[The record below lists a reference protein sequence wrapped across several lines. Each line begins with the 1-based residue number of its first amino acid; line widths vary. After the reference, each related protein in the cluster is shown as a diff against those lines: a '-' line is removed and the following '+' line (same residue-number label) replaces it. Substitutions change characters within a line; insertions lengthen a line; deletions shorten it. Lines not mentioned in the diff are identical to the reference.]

1 MSGIFRI
8 SWRTRVISALSFAL
22 LIAMVSTSLALAASP
37 NAVTLTRVSTDPY
50 SNSTSQ
56 HKTEVEPD
64 NFSFGSTIVSVFQAG
79 RFFDGGSSNT
89 GWATSINNGATWTH
103 GFVPGTTVYATP
115 KGKYARISD
124 PSVAYDAKY
133 GKWLIAGLA
142 LLVNGGGPFGAAVLV
157 NQSSN
162 GTTWSNPVT
171 VASTTTQFFD
181 KDWIVCDNTASSPH
195 YGNCYAEWD
204 NANNSDQVLMSTS
217 SDGGNTWGAAK
228 SPPNTFGL
236 GGQPLV
242 QPNGNVIVPFEDNA
256 GNIAAFTSTN
266 GGTNWTAS
274 VTVASVQIFFENA
287 NIRTSQLP
295 SAEIDS
301 SGKVY
306 VVWQDCR
313 FESGCSANDIVMS
326 TSTNGTSWSAV
337 TRVAADPVGSGV
349 DHIIPGIAVDRATSG
364 STAHLAVTFYYFPV
378 ASCTSSCVLDVG
390 FTSSTDGGSHWTA
403 KLQLA
408 GPMTLNQ
415 IASTNQGSMVG
426 DYISTTILNGKTWPI
441 FAVGKPPATGFAFNE
456 AMYTVSGGLTVAS
469 GSNSSAGQVLV
480 SSGHSPVISGRLTAF

>member
-1 MSGIFRI
+1 MSVIFRI
-8 SWRTRVISALSFAL
+8 SWRTRVLSALSFTL

-37 NAVTLTRVSTDPY
+37 NTVTLTRVSSDPY
-50 SNSTSQ
+50 TNSTSQ
-56 HKTEVEPD
+56 HKTQVEPD
-64 NFSFGSTIVSVFQAG
+64 NFSFGSTIVDTFQSG

-89 GWATSINNGATWTH
+89 GWATSTNNGATWTH
-103 GFVPGTTVYATP
+103 GFLPGTTVFATP
-115 KGKYARISD
+115 KGIYARISD
-124 PSVAYDAKY
+124 PAVAYDAKH
-133 GKWLIAGLA
+133 GTWLISGLA
-142 LLVNGGGPFGAAVLV
+142 INSSVVGVAVLV

-162 GTTWSNPVT
+162 GTTWTNPVT
-171 VASTTTQFFD
+171 VASTTSQFFD
-181 KDWIVCDNTASSPH
+181 KDWIACDNTSTSPH
-195 YGNCYAEWD
+195 YGNCYVEWD
-204 NANNSDQVLMSTS
+204 NANNGDQEMMSTS

-242 QPNGNVIVPFEDNA
+242 QPNGTVVVPFESTSGD
-256 GNIAAFTSTN
+256 IAAFTSTN
-266 GGTNWTAS
+266 GGTSWNTA
-274 VTVASVQIFFENA
+274 VNVAVIQVFLEHA
-287 NIRTSQLP
+287 NIRTSPLP

-306 VVWQDCR
+306 VAWQDCR

-337 TRVAADPVGSGV
+337 SRVAADPVGSGV
-349 DHIIPGIAVDRATSG
+349 DHIIPGIAVDKTTSG

-378 ASCTSSCVLDVG
+378 ASCTSNCVLDVG
-390 FTSSTDGGSHWTA
+390 FTSSTNGGSTWTSRV
-403 KLQLA
+403 QLA

-441 FAVGKPPATGFAFNE
+441 FAVGKPPSGGFAFNE
-456 AMYTVSGGLTVAS
+456 AMYTVSGGLTVAA
-469 GSNSSAGQVLV
+469 GSNSAASPVLV
-480 SSGHSPVISGRLTAF
+480 SSGHSPVITGRLTAF